1 MPFPEET
8 EFRIPGIT
16 LNGGRDGD
24 GVLFTCDKISG
35 WGSPGS
41 KSQGQPR
48 EGEHGSSPAPNPKL
62 EARVLQVSGRI
73 DAPTRVLRQQAE
85 LQLQAALGL
94 ELFDFTVVDGI
105 ELHTQAQRS
114 GRVEIDDDTD
124 TMSNW
129 LAELTCPDPRRY
141 GEAKNLTL
149 NLPSTSG
156 GVRFPIRFP
165 LQFTGTFTAGDAS
178 ASNDGNEDAP
188 VKVTFTGPLTAPR
201 LTNQTTGQWVQ
212 YNDTLA
218 SGEFVVIYLRTPLVA
233 LLQDTALRTGKVS
246 TGGGGTWGLK
256 PGTNQLGFRAGGGTG
271 TADIAWA
278 DTYQ

>member
-1 MPFPEET
+1 
-8 EFRIPGIT
+8 
-16 LNGGRDGD
+16 
-24 GVLFTCDKISG
+24 
-35 WGSPGS
+35 
-41 KSQGQPR
+41 
-48 EGEHGSSPAPNPKL
+48 
-62 EARVLQVSGRI
+62 
-73 DAPTRVLRQQAE
+73 
-85 LQLQAALGL
+85 
-94 ELFDFTVVDGI
+94 
-105 ELHTQAQRS
+105 
-114 GRVEIDDDTD
+114 
-124 TMSNW
+124 
-129 LAELTCPDPRRY
+129 DPRRY

-178 ASNDGNEDAP
+178 ASNEGNADAP

-271 TADIAWA
+271 TAEMTWA